1 MVDHRHH
8 QNLVTI
14 IADNH
19 LCLVSNFKQLV
30 LLQRTVEHID
40 ALCCLSLKFAAE
52 NLQLAAL
59 LAGTD
64 QSGVNDGAVVN
75 FQNLC
80 HTLISLT
87 INFLVAGRNQT

>member
-8 QNLVTI
+8 QNLVPI

-19 LCLVSNFKQLV
+19 LCLVANFKQLV

-40 ALCCLSLKFAAE
+40 ALRCLSFKFTAE

-59 LAGTD
+59 LTGTD

-80 HTLISLT
+80 HTLIGLT